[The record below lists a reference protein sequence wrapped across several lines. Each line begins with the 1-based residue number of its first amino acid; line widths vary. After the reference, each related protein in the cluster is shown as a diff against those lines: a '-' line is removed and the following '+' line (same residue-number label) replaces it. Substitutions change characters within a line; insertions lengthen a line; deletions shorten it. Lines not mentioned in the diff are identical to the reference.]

1 MQVIFE
7 AGEMS
12 YDRSSNHSSRCSG
25 INPQPANHPSRA
37 PRTGVSA
44 TLRTDESG
52 QLAVMLVLLLP
63 ILLALAGL
71 VVDGGIMF
79 VNYRL
84 GRVTVDSAALAA
96 ATKLDERV
104 FRDVENAV
112 VLDTEE
118 AYQAA
123 LHYAEWNG
131 RGRVA
136 ITGVNIFGNRVNV
149 YGSVTAPTIFMR
161 VLGVNETVFNLSAE
175 AELKFGITEEGQ

>member
-1 MQVIFE
+1 
-7 AGEMS
+7 MS
-12 YDRSSNHSSRCSG
+12 LDQSSDCHSRCPR
-25 INPQPANHPSRA
+25 INLQPANDLSRA
-37 PRTGVSA
+37 PQRGIKA
-44 TLRTDESG
+44 TLSADERG
-52 QLAVMLVLLLP
+52 QIAVMLVLLLP

-71 VVDGGIMF
+71 VVDGGIVF

-123 LHYAEWNG
+123 LDYAEWNG

-136 ITGVNIFGNRVNV
+136 ITGVSIFGNRVSV
-149 YGSVTAPTIFMR
+149 YGSVAAPTMFMR
-161 VLGVNETVFNLSAE
+161 VLGVNDVVFNLSAE
-175 AELKFGITEEGQ
+175 AELKYGITEEGQ

>member
-1 MQVIFE
+1 
-7 AGEMS
+7 MS
-12 YDRSSNHSSRCSG
+12 SQLSSRCPE
-25 INPQPANHPSRA
+25 IKPQPGNRPLRV
-37 PRTGVSA
+37 PQTGVRVIP
-44 TLRTDESG
+44 RTDERG
-52 QLAVMLVLLLP
+52 QIAVMLVLLLP

-79 VNYRL
+79 VHYRL

-123 LHYAEWNG
+123 LAYAEWNG
-131 RGRVA
+131 RGRVT

-149 YGSVTAPTIFMR
+149 YGSVTAPTVFMR

>member
-1 MQVIFE
+1 
-7 AGEMS
+7 MS
-12 YDRSSNHSSRCSG
+12 FDKSSNCSSHCSG

-37 PRTGVSA
+37 PLTGDGA
-44 TLRTDESG
+44 TLRITERG
-52 QLAVMLVLLLP
+52 QIAVMLVLLLP

-123 LHYAEWNG
+123 LDYAEWNG

-136 ITGVNIFGNRVNV
+136 ITGVNIYGNRVNV
-149 YGSVTAPTIFMR
+149 YGLVTAPTMFMR

-175 AELKFGITEEGQ
+175 AELKYGITEEGQ